1 MTGGLYRL
9 CSLSIALTSSYPP
22 ERSHPDG
29 FPYIMWHDSII
40 HKRVESLFCWIDW
53 RLWNQS
59 TPGDRV
65 NTLWKK
71 RGDRL
76 LCVLYHI
83 RSTSSSMTQLSFW
96 NKKTFASDSS
106 HTRAATQKDRRHL
119 LRKFSDVISRRRK
132 SQVYIFHIYHTHTS
146 RKYTFS
152 IDCWTLLSF
161 IRIYIRIC
169 IIQFHSR
176 MIIAKIQVRLLDAL

>member
-1 MTGGLYRL
+1 MDFPIL
-9 CSLSIALTSSYPP
+9 CDTTPSYTKEKRISFLLNRRGCGINQLPATELT
-22 ERSHPDG
+22 HFG
-29 FPYIMWHDSII
+29 
-40 HKRVESLFCWIDW
+40 
-53 RLWNQS
+53 
-59 TPGDRV
+59 
-65 NTLWKK
+65 KK

-132 SQVYIFHIYHTHTS
+132 SQVYIFHIYHTHIT
-146 RKYTFS
+146 KILFS
-152 IDCWTLLSF
+152 IDC
-161 IRIYIRIC
+161 
-169 IIQFHSR
+169 
-176 MIIAKIQVRLLDAL
+176 